1 MEEKGRAAA
10 AGVVSPLVPC
20 CPILSLGRPRER
32 ERDRER
38 GREREREP
46 SGEGGGYREKLE
58 PPPMVVPDMVAP
70 AAGE

>member
-32 ERDRER
+32 DRER
-38 GREREREP
+38 GREREP